1 MQLPTRLSNWK
12 CARGMLIDPIVII
25 TCPTRGNGLT
35 GPTVKKAAFANNAA
49 PNPPPVINPYVGH
62 SDYAANAG
70 DFAIGGGVAG
80 PLNFSVLS
88 IYRWLTINKIGLFNP
103 NGELYDA
110 SDPNRSLTGISFQRS
125 AVGIQHI
132 TDGTGKTYLCG
143 EKYLDPSLFF
153 TDQETGNNETW
164 CTGHNN
170 DNFRTTA
177 APPKQD
183 QHGYEDGN
191 LFGSA
196 HSSVWNIAFCDG
208 HVEAM
213 GYDIDPQ
220 IHKSYGNRKD
230 GLVFNQ

>member
-1 MQLPTRLSNWK
+1 
-12 CARGMLIDPIVII
+12 
-25 TCPTRGNGLT
+25 
-35 GPTVKKAAFANNAA
+35 
-49 PNPPPVINPYVGH
+49 
-62 SDYAANAG
+62 
-70 DFAIGGGVAG
+70 
-80 PLNFSVLS
+80 
-88 IYRWLTINKIGLFNP
+88 
-103 NGELYDA
+103 
-110 SDPNRSLTGISFQRS
+110 
-125 AVGIQHI
+125 VGIQHV
-132 TDGTGKTYLCG
+132 TDGTSKTYLCG

-196 HSSVWNIAFCDG
+196 HSSVWNVAFCDG

-213 GYDIDPQ
+213 SYDIDKD

-230 GLVFNQ
+230 GQVFAQ